1 MNWRRFIENKYSSN
15 QSDKYVCIPRFY
27 PPASKGKLKSLETS
41 LGVSLPFS
49 LKDLLYNS
57 DGVMDLIELL
67 DGNLIENKWLI
78 WPTEEIAK
86 GNKSLRTE
94 PMKTTY
100 QRSFDELLFF
110 ANAGVDGILFAF
122 MVCPDKVHDPKIYVW
137 HPIDNEVTEIASSL
151 RAFVEQWIDGE
162 ITI

>member
-15 QSDKYVCIPRFY
+15 QSDKYVCIPRLY

-78 WPTEEIAK
+78 WQGTIKCYPLTKLLK
-86 GNKSLRTE
+86 GLDVGSLCE
-94 PMKTTY
+94 
-100 QRSFDELLFF
+100 D
-110 ANAGVDGILFAF
+110 V
-122 MVCPDKVHDPKIYVW
+122 
-137 HPIDNEVTEIASSL
+137 
-151 RAFVEQWIDGE
+151 
-162 ITI
+162 